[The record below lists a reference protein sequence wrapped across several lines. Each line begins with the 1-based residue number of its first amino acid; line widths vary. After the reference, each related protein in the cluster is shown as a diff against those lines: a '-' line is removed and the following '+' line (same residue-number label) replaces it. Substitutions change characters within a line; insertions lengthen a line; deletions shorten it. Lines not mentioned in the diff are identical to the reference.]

1 MPADPRSRMKRA
13 GAVHLAVFLVV
24 PLAVLAFPAPAP
36 AQPPSPPGPA
46 ATPLDPAIQALG
58 EGRFADA
65 DRLATQGTAA
75 GGAQR
80 LVALA
85 LKARILAAQGK
96 VDAGI
101 ALLDPQ
107 KSAQGLGGRRVRL
120 ELGELLIRAGRRAE
134 AEPLLL
140 EFASE
145 YGSDAI
151 NSSDAEG
158 LAMVGRAMHLLRHA
172 KDANTAFKES
182 VRADPKRTETLLWWA
197 ELFEDYYDPGDA
209 EAELI
214 DALGLAPKNADA
226 TAMMARL
233 KLDEAFD
240 FDAAEKLVKDA
251 LAVDP
256 KHTGALAV
264 RAGIALR
271 DSDLDAANAAID
283 AGLAVDP
290 ADLEL
295 LSLRAAARYL
305 ADDKA
310 GFEAAKKVL
319 FAHNKEYSSGYGII
333 GDYAEWEHRYDD
345 VIAMMKDAVALDPQ
359 DGKAWA
365 QLGMWQ
371 TRAGEEAAGVKS
383 LEEWWKHDHFDV
395 RAYNTLEKLYTQW
408 IPADYESRTEGI
420 FDIRYPKAERAVLER
435 YAPRLLGEAWG
446 QMKVHYMFAP
456 SVPVHVEMYASRD
469 HFSVRTSGLP
479 NIGIQGVCFGH
490 VVAAM
495 SPASEPFNWGNVLW
509 HELGHVFAIQLSR
522 NHVPRWFT
530 EGLSEY
536 ETMIRRPEWRRSLD
550 PELYSALKKNQ
561 LPGAD
566 DMNRVFTH
574 AEGDLDVTVAYY
586 AASQMVAFTAAQ
598 FGFARITRALELWG
612 QGKRTPEVLREAF
625 GLSSQDYDARF
636 RTWAMARLSRF
647 DGQYIFDMK
656 PRPIEETRAAAA
668 AAPTSAPAHDA
679 YALSLLHAH
688 KGDEAAQELDAALRA
703 DAGDQDAHFLSAKVA
718 SMRKDDAAQEKH
730 FRAIAAA
737 GGDGYTVEMGLAELA
752 EGRHDAA
759 ATRAALESAHR
770 FDPTQPDPMRGLFD
784 LATTEKRDADA
795 LSALRALAP
804 LDQHDRRSWRLLLA
818 RLVDGKMWDEARQ
831 VGESALYV
839 DVQSLE
845 VHAGYAQALAA
856 TGDHATAAFELE
868 SALLCDGKPA
878 EKAATHVLLA
888 REKLALGDAAGA
900 KAHRDEALRLDPQ
913 NPDARAL
920 KL

>member
-1 MPADPRSRMKRA
+1 MASRSWMKRA
-13 GAVHLAVFLVV
+13 RALL
-24 PLAVLAFPAPAP
+24 PLAGLSLLSLLAHALPAY
-36 AQPPSPPGPA
+36 AQPAALASPA
-46 ATPLDPAIQALG
+46 ATPLDPALQALA

-65 DRLATQGTAA
+65 DRLATQAMAA
-75 GGAQR
+75 GGTQR

-85 LKARILAAQGK
+85 LKARILGSQGK
-96 VDAGI
+96 VDAAI
-101 ALLDPQ
+101 TLLDPQ

-120 ELGELLIRAGRRAE
+120 GLGELLIRAGRRAE
-134 AEPLLL
+134 AEPILL

-145 YGSDAI
+145 YGSDVI

-172 KDANTAFKES
+172 RDASTAFKES
-182 VRADPKRTETLLWWA
+182 VRADPGRPETRVWWA

-214 DALGLAPKNADA
+214 EALKLAPKNADA

-240 FDAAEKLVKDA
+240 FDAAEKLVKKA
-251 LAVDP
+251 LALDP
-256 KHTGALAV
+256 NHTGALAV

-271 DSDLDAANAAID
+271 DSDLDAANIAID

-305 ADDKA
+305 ADDRP
-310 GFEAAKKVL
+310 GFEAAKKAL
-319 FAHNKEYSSGYGII
+319 FARNKEYSRGYGII
-333 GDYAEWEHRYDD
+333 GDYAEWEHRYDE
-345 VIAMMKDAVALDPQ
+345 VIAMMKEAVLLDPR

-371 TRAGEEAAGVKS
+371 TRAGDEAAGVKS

-408 IPADYESRTEGI
+408 IPTEYESRTEGI
-420 FDIRYPKAERAVLER
+420 FDIRYPRAERAVLER

-456 SVPVHVEMYASRD
+456 SVPVHVEMYANRD

-509 HELGHVFAIQLSR
+509 HELGHVFAIQISK

-550 PELYSALKKNQ
+550 PELYSALKRNQ
-561 LPGAD
+561 LPGAS

-574 AEGDLDVTVAYY
+574 ADGDLDVTVAYY
-586 AASQMVAFTAAQ
+586 AASQMVAFTAEK
-598 FGFARITRALELWG
+598 FGFGKITRALELWG
-612 QGKRTPEVLREAF
+612 EGKRTPEVLHAAF
-625 GLSSQDYDARF
+625 GLSPQDYDARF
-636 RTWAMARLSRF
+636 RTWALTRLSRF
-647 DGQYIFDMK
+647 DRQYLFEMK
-656 PRPIEETRAAAA
+656 PLPLEETKAAAA

-679 YALSLLHAH
+679 YALSLIRAH
-688 KGDEAAQELDAALRA
+688 QSDEAGQELDAALRI
-703 DAGDQDAHFLSAKVA
+703 DPNDQDAHFLSAKVA
-718 SMRKDDAAQEKH
+718 SVRKDEAGQERH
-730 FRAIAAA
+730 FRAIVAA
-737 GGDGYTVEMGLAELA
+737 GGDGYTIEMGLAELA
-752 EGRHDAA
+752 EGRHDPVAM
-759 ATRAALESAHR
+759 RAALESAHR

-784 LATTEKRDADA
+784 LATSEKREADA
-795 LSALRALAP
+795 LGALREVAR
-804 LDQHDRRSWRLLLA
+804 LDQHDRRSWALLLG
-818 RLVDGKMWDEARQ
+818 RLVDARLWNEAKQ
-831 VGESALYV
+831 VGEAALYV
-839 DVQSLE
+839 DVQSAD

-878 EKAATHVLLA
+878 GKAAAHALLA
-888 REKLALGDAAGA
+888 RERLALGDLAAA
-900 KAHRDEALRLDPQ
+900 RAHRDEALRLDPQ
-913 NPDARAL
+913 NADARAL